1 MGRAPRCRTFH
12 SAPLTEDL
20 GGTLQTVVYGHDW
33 HHVPSRPCL
42 LGAIVTTLQHD
53 SITVRVF
60 DKYSRRTGVP
70 AASYLTLP
78 QAHRPPLNIDHHASL
93 FVVNQEDQVTST
105 ASVRAAKPKILSI
118 FVGYCPFLLLLSRRA
133 IHRSLQASAL
143 WQTPQDAR
151 CQMPS
156 SPRMAVR
163 RGLQLA
169 FQVYQDNDDAVDIC
183 VSPAATVQP
192 QPPVDSVP
200 KQRHLLASVSLPP
213 H

>member
-1 MGRAPRCRTFH
+1 MDLTFSQQLRHRRAAQHGIYHGLRHSCGIVYYTRNA

-20 GGTLQTVVYGHDW
+20 GGTLQTVVHGHDW
-33 HHVPSRPCL
+33 HHVPSRLCL

-133 IHRSLQASAL
+133 IHRSLQVSAL

-151 CQMPS
+151 C
-156 SPRMAVR
+156 
-163 RGLQLA
+163 
-169 FQVYQDNDDAVDIC
+169 
-183 VSPAATVQP
+183 
-192 QPPVDSVP
+192 
-200 KQRHLLASVSLPP
+200 
-213 H
+213 

>member
-1 MGRAPRCRTFH
+1 MGTI
-12 SAPLTEDL
+12 
-20 GGTLQTVVYGHDW
+20 G
-33 HHVPSRPCL
+33 
-42 LGAIVTTLQHD
+42 II
-53 SITVRVF
+53 ITVRVF
-60 DKYSRRTGVP
+60 DKYRRRTGVP
-70 AASYLTLP
+70 AASYLVLP

-105 ASVRAAKPKILSI
+105 AS
-118 FVGYCPFLLLLSRRA
+118 
-133 IHRSLQASAL
+133 
-143 WQTPQDAR
+143 
-151 CQMPS
+151 MPS

-200 KQRHLLASVSLPP
+200 EQRHLLASVSLAP